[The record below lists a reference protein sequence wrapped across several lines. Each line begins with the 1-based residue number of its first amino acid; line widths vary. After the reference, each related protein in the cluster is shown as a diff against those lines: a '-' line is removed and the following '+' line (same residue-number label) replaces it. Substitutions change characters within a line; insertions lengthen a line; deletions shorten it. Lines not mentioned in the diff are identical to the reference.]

1 MKRAPMLVTGAEGLL
16 GSHIVRALTDTAD
29 QPVVA
34 ITRRINPPELSGVQ
48 WRNVD
53 LLQSAEVLGLADVG
67 AGVIVHAAAILPRSL
82 DDVDAAQS
90 NLKMDTHVLQLAERT
105 RASVVYLSSQ
115 SVYEHELTPW
125 CETQLV
131 QPTSAYAAGKLRT
144 EHAAR
149 ALPAASAAL
158 RISSPYSAV
167 VTTRSGVLFHFVR
180 EAVADR
186 PLNVMGDGGRT
197 QDFVHG
203 SDVAM
208 AVVAVLRSWG
218 VRPDPTRH
226 DVFNIASGKAISMNQ
241 LAEQVIACCGSGRI
255 EHAGEDRSSDD
266 RTDLSIIHAAV
277 LLGWQPKI
285 GLDAGLAQLVRRLRG
300 AHEDWLA
307 I

>member
-1 MKRAPMLVTGAEGLL
+1 MKRAPVLVTGAEGLL
-16 GSHIVRALTDTAD
+16 GSHIVRALTDRAD

-34 ITRRINPPELSGVQ
+34 ITRRINPPTLSGAQ
-48 WRNVD
+48 WRTVD
-53 LLQSAEVLGLADVG
+53 LLQSAEVQGLADVG

-82 DDVDAAQS
+82 DDADAAQS

-105 RASVVYLSSQ
+105 RASVIYLSSQ
-115 SVYEHELTPW
+115 SVYEHESPPW

-131 QPTSAYAAGKLRT
+131 QPTSAYAAAKLRT

-167 VTTRSGVLFHFVR
+167 ESNRSGVLFHFVR
-180 EAVADR
+180 EAVAGR
-186 PLNVMGDGGRT
+186 PLNVMGDGERT

-208 AVVAVLRSWG
+208 AVVAVLSAWRVQS
-218 VRPDPTRH
+218 DPTRH
-226 DVFNIASGKAISMNQ
+226 DVYNIASGRAVSMSQ
-241 LAEQVIACCGSGRI
+241 LAEQVISCCGSGRI
-255 EHAGEDRSSDD
+255 EYSGEDSHGDHRV
-266 RTDLSIIHAAV
+266 DLTIFHAAAS
-277 LLGWQPKI
+277 LGWQPQI
-285 GLDAGLAQLVRRLRG
+285 GLVTGLAQLVRRMRG
-300 AHEDWLA
+300 SHEDWLA